1 VAKHQA
7 SYHGSFAYITG
18 VLSGSEQIPLF
29 RLRYG
34 SSARSYMGS

>member
-1 VAKHQA
+1 LTKAQA

-18 VLSGSEQIPLF
+18 VLPGSEQIPLF

-34 SSARSYMGS
+34 GSARS